1 MGGCNIIKKCFLLKC
16 IYKFNEIGIKIPTG
30 IFKNETKSAHGK
42 AKEFFFF
49 FFLCGEN
56 QSIEWMCKI
65 KIFLTVE
72 IKADSVDKMIE
83 K

>member
-1 MGGCNIIKKCFLLKC
+1 MKLELKSQQAFLKM
-16 IYKFNEIGIKIPTG
+16 KPKVHMEKQ
-30 IFKNETKSAHGK
+30 KS
-42 AKEFFFF
+42 FFF